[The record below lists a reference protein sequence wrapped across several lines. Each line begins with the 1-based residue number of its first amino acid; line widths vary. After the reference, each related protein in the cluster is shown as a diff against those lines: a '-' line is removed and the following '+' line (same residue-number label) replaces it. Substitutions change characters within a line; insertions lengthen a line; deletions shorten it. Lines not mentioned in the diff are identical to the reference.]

1 VHRPIE
7 NIAFAFAQH
16 PDLLL
21 YPKIAFL
28 KKRCDL
34 CTSIF
39 QYNNMSIQRMSADE
53 YNRLSINYRF
63 AESDFGHLI
72 IASTDKG
79 VCYLAFF
86 NDDED
91 ILQDLKKRFTK
102 AVLQEKTD
110 DFQEKALQVF
120 QNNDLIQETSL
131 HLNGTD
137 FQFQVWET
145 LLNIPSGSLST
156 YGDIARFIGN
166 PKASRAVGTAV
177 GSNPV
182 SYLVPCH
189 RVIGSSG
196 NLGGYHWGLDRK
208 KAMIRKECREN
219 S

>member
-1 VHRPIE
+1 
-7 NIAFAFAQH
+7 
-16 PDLLL
+16 
-21 YPKIAFL
+21 
-28 KKRCDL
+28 
-34 CTSIF
+34 
-39 QYNNMSIQRMSADE
+39 MSIQRMSADE